1 MEINDSVISR
11 TARNVNTQTVA
22 YNARSDVRF
31 IMGSRINAK
40 YAFNESESSVRKNRS
55 EGTTFPDLSWSLSN
69 LERYKLISFFFNSLA
84 IDTRYAKKE
93 DLTFST
99 ADTTIGE
106 ALQTRTISEN
116 YAPFFGMNFTWFNKL
131 QCNLKYDRQ
140 ISERENY
147 NAGEIANETRTI
159 SNNWQFSMRF
169 TLNARDGS
177 IKLPIFGRLKSSL
190 SFNISVSRKH
200 QKSEN
205 NSHNDKGWTTTS
217 DKTDFTIMP
226 RISYSFSSNING
238 GLSARWQDSNDKTRF
253 QKSHVRELGIWVEI
267 NF

>member
-1 MEINDSVISR
+1 
-11 TARNVNTQTVA
+11 
-22 YNARSDVRF
+22 
-31 IMGSRINAK
+31 
-40 YAFNESESSVRKNRS
+40 
-55 EGTTFPDLSWSLSN
+55 
-69 LERYKLISFFFNSLA
+69 
-84 IDTRYAKKE
+84 
-93 DLTFST
+93 
-99 ADTTIGE
+99 
-106 ALQTRTISEN
+106 
-116 YAPFFGMNFTWFNKL
+116 
-131 QCNLKYDRQ
+131 
-140 ISERENY
+140 
-147 NAGEIANETRTI
+147 
-159 SNNWQFSMRF
+159 MRF

-190 SFNISVSRKH
+190 SLNLSISRKH

-226 RISYSFSSNING
+226 RISYSFSTNING